1 MDGELEDYETEVKCY
16 LEAEKHIER
25 KGRNKYAD
33 IAWYYDEIAEDYS
46 KSIEY

>member
-1 MDGELEDYETEVKCY
+1 MDGELEDYETEVKM
-16 LEAEKHIER
+16 LFRSRKIER

-33 IAWYYDEIAEDYS
+33 IAWHYDEIAEDYS